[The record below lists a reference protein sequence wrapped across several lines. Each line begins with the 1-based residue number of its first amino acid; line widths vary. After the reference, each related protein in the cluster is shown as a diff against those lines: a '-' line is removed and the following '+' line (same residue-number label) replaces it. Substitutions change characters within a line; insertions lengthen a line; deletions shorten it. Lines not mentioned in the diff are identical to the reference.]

1 MLPGTNGS
9 VELGAFGG
17 RLKQHAHSRKCRYS
31 RSRRLRFF
39 TGGVTAT
46 FGPYLSSI
54 ACSQDTPI
62 VRLTTH
68 WPDRCEK
75 VDRLLLSAASP
86 TRDCLLR
93 LPRWLRAL
101 AIVLFALMSCSA
113 SAHCE
118 VSVQGTADAVRV
130 ETSQAPL
137 SMVLRALGTN
147 FKVRHD
153 ALISLDAV
161 IISGTYSGALDEVLR
176 RVLTGL
182 NYVIKTEDGTVEVFI
197 VGRSGDAP
205 TAVATTPPAPPTNT
219 NPAVQWRGLVPQAA
233 RMGRS
238 GDAPTAVATTPP
250 ALPPNTNPAV
260 QWRRLVPQAAPVGR
274 SGDAPTAVAT
284 TPPALPTN
292 TNHGVQWRGLVP
304 PAAPKP

>member
-1 MLPGTNGS
+1 LLS
-9 VELGAFGG
+9 EGG
-17 RLKQHAHSRKCRYS
+17 PTRIWDVGQI
-31 RSRRLRFF
+31 
-39 TGGVTAT
+39 G
-46 FGPYLSSI
+46 
-54 ACSQDTPI
+54 
-62 VRLTTH
+62 
-68 WPDRCEK
+68 PDR
-75 VDRLLLSAASP
+75 
-86 TRDCLLR
+86 LLR

-101 AIVLFALMSCSA
+101 AIALFALMSCSA

-130 ETSQAPL
+130 ETRQAPL
-137 SMVLRALGTN
+137 SVVLRALGTN

-153 ALISLDAV
+153 ALISLDGV

-205 TAVATTPPAPPTNT
+205 TAVAITPPALPTNTNPAVQWRGLVPPAAPVGQSGDAPAAVAITPPALPTNT

-233 RMGRS
+233 LGPS
-238 GDAPTAVATTPP
+238 GDAPTAVATMP
-250 ALPPNTNPAV
+250 
-260 QWRRLVPQAAPVGR
+260 
-274 SGDAPTAVAT
+274 S
-284 TPPALPTN
+284 ALPTN